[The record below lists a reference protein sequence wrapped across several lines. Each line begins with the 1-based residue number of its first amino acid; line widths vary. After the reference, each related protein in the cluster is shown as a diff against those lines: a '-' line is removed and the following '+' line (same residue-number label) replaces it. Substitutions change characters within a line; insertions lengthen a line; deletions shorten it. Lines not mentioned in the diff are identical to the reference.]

1 MAPKRGLKN
10 RAKAVASKVA
20 DDADNK
26 NGILKNMNLLAIR
39 SLAGRR
45 RLQKF
50 AKAVE
55 AVASNGEETVS
66 KLCVFKVIDSLA
78 AIGWHELV
86 TIGRF
91 NIPGFLRMTVPPL
104 PVN

>member
-26 NGILKNMNLLAIR
+26 NNILTNMNFLAIR
-39 SLAGRR
+39 SLAKRR
-45 RLQKF
+45 KLQKV
-50 AKAVE
+50 ADAVE
-55 AVASNGEETVS
+55 AIASNGKETVS
-66 KLCVFKVIDSLA
+66 KLCIFRVIDTLA
-78 AIGWHELV
+78 AIGWRELI

-91 NIPGFLRMTVPPL
+91 NIPGFLRMTVLPL
-104 PVN
+104 CR